1 MRPFDHVRPTSPV
14 DAITAVAFDREARFL
29 AGGTTLVDLMKCDV
43 ERPSRLVDISRLPD
57 LDRIEAGPDS
67 IRIGATAKMTDVA
80 EHPAVAENYPAV
92 RESLL
97 LAASTQ
103 LRNMATIAGNL
114 LQRTRCAYF
123 RDPHSFAACNKRAPG
138 SGCAAVG
145 GINRGH
151 AVLGT
156 SAKCIATYPGD
167 LGVALVAFD
176 AVVHVQDGQPHTI
189 AVDDFFLVY
198 GESPDIETSLLPGEL
213 IVAVEVP
220 ASPAARRSHYLKV
233 RDRESYEFA
242 AASAAVGLELEP
254 DGRTVREVRVAM
266 GGVAT
271 KPWRAR
277 DVEAALVGQTFDE
290 ANVRAAARFATLG
303 AIDWGH
309 NGYKIELAPRVVA
322 RALLQ
327 VGGIE

>member
-1 MRPFDHVRPTSPV
+1 MRSFDHVRPASPA
-14 DAITAVAFDREARFL
+14 DAVAAVAFDPEARFL
-29 AGGTTLVDLMKCDV
+29 AGGTTMIDLMKCDV
-43 ERPSRLVDISRLPD
+43 ERPGRLVDISRLPD
-57 LDRIEAGPDS
+57 LDRIDAGPDS

-80 EHPAVAENYPAV
+80 EHPAVAEGYPAV

-103 LRNMATIAGNL
+103 LRNMATIGGNL

-138 SGCAAVG
+138 SGCAAIG

-156 SAKCIATYPGD
+156 SERCIATYPGD
-167 LGVALVAFD
+167 LAVALVALD
-176 AVVHVQDGQPHTI
+176 ARIHVHMGEVHTI
-189 AVDDFFLVY
+189 DADDFFLPY

-242 AASAAVGLELEP
+242 AASAAVGLELEA
-254 DGRTVREVRVAM
+254 DGRTIRDVRIAL
-266 GGVAT
+266 GGIAT
-271 KPWRAR
+271 RPWRAR
-277 DVEAALVGQTFDE
+277 ELETALVGQTFDE
-290 ANVRAAARFATLG
+290 ANLRAAAHLATLG

-309 NGYKIELAPRVVA
+309 NGFKIELAPRVVV